1 MPRPSKTSRPAASRD
16 GDEHAGGS
24 LSLGEQAY
32 VAVKR
37 MILSHELRPGEH
49 INVGQLCQR
58 LDLGRS
64 PIHLATHRLAREGLV
79 EILPRK
85 GLLVKAETLDGFLEL
100 IAARQ
105 LIEPFLTG
113 LAVDHMRPEIVQQ
126 LQELVDAGWERYR
139 AKDHAG
145 GMEIDR
151 RFHHLLYETADNR
164 TLSDFAALLLDR
176 SMLLWFR
183 PKVDAGERAN
193 VAELED
199 LLDCIRRGDR
209 AGAVRTM
216 EAHVGSIRQ
225 KYLG

>member
-1 MPRPSKTSRPAASRD
+1 MPRASKTSRTAA
-16 GDEHAGGS
+16 EHAVAAPP
-24 LSLGEQAY
+24 LGEQAY
-32 VAVKR
+32 VAVKK

-49 INVGQLCQR
+49 INVAQLCQR
-58 LDLGRS
+58 LGLGRS

-85 GLLVKAETLDGFLEL
+85 GLLVKAETLDGFVEL

-113 LAVDHMRPEIVQQ
+113 LAVDRMRPEIIDR
-126 LQELVDAGWERYR
+126 LQELVDKGWERYR
-139 AKDHAG
+139 QKDHAG

-151 RFHHLLYETADNR
+151 RFHHMLYDAADNR

-209 AGAVRTM
+209 EGAVRTM

>member
-1 MPRPSKTSRPAASRD
+1 MPRASKTSRTAAQ
-16 GDEHAGGS
+16 HAIAAP
-24 LSLGEQAY
+24 SLGEQAY
-32 VAVKR
+32 VAVKK

-49 INVGQLCQR
+49 INVAQLCQR
-58 LDLGRS
+58 LGLGRS

-85 GLLVKAETLDGFLEL
+85 GLLVKAETLDGFVEL

-113 LAVDHMRPEIVQQ
+113 LAVDRMRPEIIDR
-126 LQELVDAGWERYR
+126 LQELVDKGWERYR
-139 AKDHAG
+139 QKDHAG

-151 RFHHLLYETADNR
+151 RFHHMLYDAADNR

-209 AGAVRTM
+209 EGAVRTM